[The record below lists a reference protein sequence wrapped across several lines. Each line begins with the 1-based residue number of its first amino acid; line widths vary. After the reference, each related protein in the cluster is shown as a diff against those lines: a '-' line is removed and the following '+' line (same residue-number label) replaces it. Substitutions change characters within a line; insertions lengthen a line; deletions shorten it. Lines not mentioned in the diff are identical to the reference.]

1 MSGLRGSLVAISAAS
16 GLHLDD
22 VGAGTCT
29 VAVIRSYPIII
40 GRTRGQPGHV
50 LTSHVADVQVLVSRY
65 VIGERIVRGH
75 IQAVTGRIAYAL
87 PVRYEAGGSHVG
99 CL

>member
-1 MSGLRGSLVAISAAS
+1 MSGLRGSLVAISVVF

-22 VGAGTCT
+22 VGVGTCT

-50 LTSHVADVQVLVSRY
+50 FTSRTADVQVLVPWY
-65 VIGERIVRGH
+65 VIAERIVRGH
-75 IQAVTGRIAYAL
+75 IQPVTNRTVNGA
-87 PVRYEAGGSHVG
+87 PVCDEAGGSHVG

>member
-1 MSGLRGSLVAISAAS
+1 MVF

-22 VGAGTCT
+22 VGVGTCP
-29 VAVIRSYPIII
+29 VAVISSYPIII

-50 LTSHVADVQVLVSRY
+50 FTSNVADVQVLVSRY
-65 VIGERIVRGH
+65 VIGERIVLGH
-75 IQAVTGRIAYAL
+75 IQPVTCRIGYAL
-87 PVRYEAGGSHVG
+87 PGRYEAGGSHVG